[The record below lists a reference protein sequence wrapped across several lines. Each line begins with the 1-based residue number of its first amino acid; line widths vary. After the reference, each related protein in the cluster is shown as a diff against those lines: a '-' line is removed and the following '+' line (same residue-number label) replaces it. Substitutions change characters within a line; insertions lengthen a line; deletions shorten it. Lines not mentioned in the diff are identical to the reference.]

1 MLIGIIAISWNIET
15 IGSTSILMSFRKE
28 HVVADP
34 EVVLELNA
42 EIATS

>member
-1 MLIGIIAISWNIET
+1 
-15 IGSTSILMSFRKE
+15 MSFRKE